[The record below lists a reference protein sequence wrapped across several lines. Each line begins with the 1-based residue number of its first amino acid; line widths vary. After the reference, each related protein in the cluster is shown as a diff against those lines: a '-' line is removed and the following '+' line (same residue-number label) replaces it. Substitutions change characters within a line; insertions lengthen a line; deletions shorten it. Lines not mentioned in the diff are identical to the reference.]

1 MDEPKKVRNIIKYA
15 VAPLDDGSVILEV
28 DDDKVTIPA
37 EHLATVLMMLDRMN
51 DLRWN
56 ERHEITRVK
65 GKAY

>member
-1 MDEPKKVRNIIKYA
+1 MGEPKKIREHIKYV
-15 VAPLDDGSVILEV
+15 VAPLEDGSVLLEV
-28 DDDKVTIPA
+28 DEESVTIPP
-37 EHLATVLMMLDRMN
+37 EHLGTVLMMLDRMN